1 MGFASLNPSYEGF
14 NPREQI
20 ALKLGKRRQ
29 LVGVHKGRNNMS
41 ISIAADLRKPDKT
54 GGCHS
59 RGRELSM
66 FRPALLA
73 SAIMAGLGLTS
84 PVLAQ
89 STVYIPAILELSG
102 AGAVSGTNFRD
113 GMLLAIDEINAKGG
127 ILGRKIDTPLL
138 DTQSDAGISRAQV
151 QKVLDNNPYVIL
163 GPVFSGS
170 VLVDMAL
177 TQQAEIPEIVGGE
190 AAAITQKGDPYV
202 FRTSFGQ
209 QFSMPKIANYIR
221 DSVKAKSVAVLWVNN
236 DFGKGGRDTFIKEM
250 AARNIKVTADI
261 STESGQADFS
271 ADVVKIKAA
280 NADAI
285 FVYVNEEE
293 SARFL
298 REAKKQGVK
307 TALIGETTLLGQKVI
322 DLAQGAAE
330 GVRGHVGLTVDA
342 PIPAVK
348 EFAERFKKRF
358 NYVCDH
364 NGIKGYTAVYFIK
377 HVTEKMGKFDSKL
390 FAQTLHG
397 MTITPKDEPGVL
409 MEATFDKN
417 GDIDRESFLGEV
429 VNGNQKIVE
438 ILPKL
443 GK

>member
-1 MGFASLNPSYEGF
+1 MYRFG
-14 NPREQI
+14 
-20 ALKLGKRRQ
+20 
-29 LVGVHKGRNNMS
+29 
-41 ISIAADLRKPDKT
+41 
-54 GGCHS
+54 
-59 RGRELSM
+59 
-66 FRPALLA
+66 LLA
-73 SAIMAGLGLTS
+73 SVAAGVAMS
-84 PVLAQ
+84 IPAAVIPAAAQ

-113 GMLLAIDEINAKGG
+113 GMVMAIDEINAKGG
-127 ILGRKIDTPLL
+127 LLGRKIETPIL
-138 DTQSDAGISRAQV
+138 DTQSDASVSRAQL
-151 QKVLDNNPYVIL
+151 QKVLDNNPYVVI

-177 TQQAEIPEIVGGE
+177 TQRAQIPEIVGGE

-221 DSVKAKSVAVLWVNN
+221 DGIKATSVAVLWVNN
-236 DFGKGGRDTFIKEM
+236 DFGKGGRDTFVKEM

-261 STESGQADFS
+261 PTESGQVDFS
-271 ADVVKIKAA
+271 ADVVKLKAA

-298 REAKKQGVK
+298 REAKRQGIK
-307 TALIGETTLLGQKVI
+307 APLIGETTLLGQKVI

-348 EFAERFKKRF
+348 EFAEKFKARFK
-358 NYVCDH
+358 YVCDH

-377 HVTEKMGKFDSKL
+377 HVTEKIGSFDSKL
-390 FAQTLHG
+390 FAQTMHG
-397 MTITPKDEPGVL
+397 LTVSPKDEPGVL
-409 MEATFDKN
+409 MEASFDAN

-429 VNGNQKIVE
+429 VNGNQKIVDV
-438 ILPKL
+438 LPKL

>member
-1 MGFASLNPSYEGF
+1 MYRLATIVSVIAAGVGLATPSY
-14 NPREQI
+14 
-20 ALKLGKRRQ
+20 
-29 LVGVHKGRNNMS
+29 
-41 ISIAADLRKPDKT
+41 
-54 GGCHS
+54 
-59 RGRELSM
+59 
-66 FRPALLA
+66 
-73 SAIMAGLGLTS
+73 
-84 PVLAQ
+84 AQ
-89 STVYIPAILELSG
+89 STVYIPAVLELSG

-113 GMLLAIDEINAKGG
+113 GMLMAIDEINAKGG
-127 ILGRKIDTPLL
+127 ILGRKIDTPIL
-138 DTQSDAGISRAQV
+138 DTQSDAGTSRAQI
-151 QKVLDNNPYVIL
+151 QKVLDNKPYVIL

-170 VLVDMAL
+170 VLVDMML

-221 DSVKAKSVAVLWVNN
+221 DGVKAKTVAVLWVNN
-236 DFGKGGRDTFIKEM
+236 DFGKGGRDNFIKEM
-250 AARNIKVTADI
+250 KARNIKVVADI
-261 STESGQADFS
+261 ATESGQTDFS

-285 FVYVNEEE
+285 FVYTNEEE

-298 REAKKQGVK
+298 KEAKKQGIK
-307 TALIGETTLLGQKVI
+307 APLIGETTLLGQKVI
-322 DLAQGAAE
+322 DLAGGAAN

-342 PIPAVK
+342 PIPAVQ
-348 EFAERFKKRF
+348 EFAAKFKKRF

-377 HVTEKMGKFDSKL
+377 YVTEKMGKFDSKG
-390 FAQTLHG
+390 FAATAHG
-397 MTITPKDEPGVL
+397 LTITPKQEPQIL
-409 MEATFDKN
+409 MEATWDKN

-429 VNGNQKIVE
+429 VNGKQKIVAT
-438 ILPKL
+438 LPKL

>member
-1 MGFASLNPSYEGF
+1 MSRLSLFA
-14 NPREQI
+14 
-20 ALKLGKRRQ
+20 
-29 LVGVHKGRNNMS
+29 VM
-41 ISIAADLRKPDKT
+41 IAAAFSVA
-54 GGCHS
+54 G
-59 RGRELSM
+59 
-66 FRPALLA
+66 
-73 SAIMAGLGLTS
+73 SAF
-84 PVLAQ
+84 AQ

-113 GMLLAIDEINAKGG
+113 GMLLAIDEINGKGG
-127 ILGRKIDTPLL
+127 VLGRKIETPLL
-138 DTQSDAGISRAQV
+138 DTQSDAGISRAQL
-151 QKVLDNNPYVIL
+151 QKVLDNNPYVVL

-190 AAAITQKGDPYV
+190 AAAITQKSDPYV

-209 QFSMPKIANYIR
+209 QFSMPKIANYIH
-221 DSVKAKSVAVLWVNN
+221 DGVKAKTVAVLWVNN
-236 DFGKGGRDTFIKEM
+236 DFGKGGRDNFIKEM
-250 AARNIKVTADI
+250 AARDIKVVADV

-271 ADVVKIKAA
+271 ADVVKIKGA
-280 NADAI
+280 NAEAI
-285 FVYVNEEE
+285 FVYLNEEE

-298 REAKKQGVK
+298 REAKKQGI
-307 TALIGETTLLGQKVI
+307 TAPLIGETTLLGQKVI

-342 PIPAVK
+342 PIPAVQ

-358 NYVCDH
+358 NYACDH
-364 NGIKGYTAVYFIK
+364 NGIKGYTAVYIIK

-397 MTITPKDEPGVL
+397 MTITPQDEPGVL
-409 MEATFDKN
+409 MEVSFDNN
-417 GDIDRESFLGEV
+417 GDLDRQSFLGEV
-429 VNGNQKIVE
+429 VDGKQKIVA

>member
-1 MGFASLNPSYEGF
+1 MSPSMSRLSLFAA
-14 NPREQI
+14 
-20 ALKLGKRRQ
+20 ALAAALG
-29 LVGVHKGRNNMS
+29 
-41 ISIAADLRKPDKT
+41 
-54 GGCHS
+54 
-59 RGRELSM
+59 
-66 FRPALLA
+66 
-73 SAIMAGLGLTS
+73 MAGS
-84 PVLAQ
+84 AFAQ

-127 ILGRKIDTPLL
+127 LLGRKIDTPLL
-138 DTQSDAGISRAQV
+138 DTQSDAGISRAQL
-151 QKVLDNNPYVIL
+151 QKVLDNNPYVVL

-221 DSVKAKSVAVLWVNN
+221 DGVKAKTVAILWVNN
-236 DFGKGGRDTFIKEM
+236 DFGKGGRDNFIKEM
-250 AARNIKVTADI
+250 AARDIKVVADV

-271 ADVVKIKAA
+271 ADVVKIKGA

-285 FVYVNEEE
+285 FVYLNEEE

-298 REAKKQGVK
+298 REAKKQGI
-307 TALIGETTLLGQKVI
+307 TAPLIGETTLLGQKVI

-342 PIPAVK
+342 PIPAVQQ
-348 EFAERFKKRF
+348 FADRFKKRF
-358 NYVCDH
+358 NYACDH
-364 NGIKGYTAVYFIK
+364 NGIKGYTAVYIIK
-377 HVTEKMGKFDSKL
+377 HVTEKMGKFDSQL

-397 MTITPKDEPGVL
+397 MTITPQDEPGVL
-409 MEATFDKN
+409 MEVSFDQN
-417 GDIDRESFLGEV
+417 GDLDRESFLGEV
-429 VNGNQKIVE
+429 VNGKQKIVAT
-438 ILPKL
+438 LPKL